1 MALSHFNKESTSWS
15 TLISWICHPVKRM
28 QLRCNYV
35 QESSLIDFFPFKSL
49 KTFVAFL
56 IVYSKVVPIAE
67 VPLCEMEERR
77 GRDECVCNVFAFV
90 FLHPSPFLSEQFH
103 FHVSD
108 LCREIGE
115 SLLMGY
121 FFCSPHE
128 QQHVK
133 IKIKTKPKCLP
144 GKQIRSCGNIGK
156 KRAFPSRH
164 SKLINIQA
172 SWIWCASSHLKTL
185 GCNLNVYLFKPEYFT
200 LETHWIIPV

>member
-1 MALSHFNKESTSWS
+1 MH
-15 TLISWICHPVKRM
+15 
-28 QLRCNYV
+28 
-35 QESSLIDFFPFKSL
+35 
-49 KTFVAFL
+49 
-56 IVYSKVVPIAE
+56 
-67 VPLCEMEERR
+67 LCETGGEEESR

-90 FLHPSPFLSEQFH
+90 FFDPSPFLSEQFH

-144 GKQIRSCGNIGK
+144 EEQIRAWGKIAKKKKKK
-156 KRAFPSRH
+156 KRAFPSCH

-172 SWIWCASSHLKTL
+172 SWI
-185 GCNLNVYLFKPEYFT
+185 
-200 LETHWIIPV
+200 